1 MIAKRDVRTLVIVFA
16 AILIALGVLW
26 KCGVFGVR
34 GDRVTADAQK
44 SMEIARSWS
53 AVEDG
58 NAKQVTGIF
67 YDYDQAPLKGICYC
81 YVNRPG
87 VSCGFFFRQ
96 SCKLDRDMG
105 IRKLDLGQYGA
116 AYVSLNSQQ
125 VAKAIRDDGTK
136 PVTKSVSPY
145 SPFVIVSEKRDCA
158 FHFYDEGGREVP
170 VSGAEAVVRD

>member
-1 MIAKRDVRTLVIVFA
+1 MIEKRDKRTLILVFA
-16 AILIALGVLW
+16 AVLIALSVLW

-53 AVEDG
+53 AVEAG

-81 YVNRPG
+81 YINRPG
-87 VSCGFFFRQ
+87 VSYGFFFRQ
-96 SCKLDRDMG
+96 SGNLDRDMG

-125 VAKAIRDDGTK
+125 VAKVIRDDGTK

-145 SPFVIVSEKRDCA
+145 SPFVIVSEKHDCA
-158 FHFYDEGGREVP
+158 FRFYDEKGQEVP
-170 VSGAEAVVRD
+170 VSGTDVAVGN